1 MGDTTSKSEVEPHR
15 IKDDR
20 KISDPP
26 EIGPGM
32 KTRERW
38 LNMSA
43 MTMINDVAWRYELL
57 C

>member
-43 MTMINDVAWRYELL
+43 MTMINDVA
-57 C
+57 